1 VQSHLS
7 ENLLEI
13 EFVKELFPDTAGYAD
28 AYNEYGLFGGT
39 VPTIMAHCIYLTK
52 EEIELVF
59 ENKVFIAHCPDSN
72 MNLSSGI
79 APVRT
84 YLDRGLKMGLGSDV
98 AAGDSLSIFKMMT
111 ESVKVS
117 KLLWRLKD
125 QELKPLSMEEAFY
138 LGTKGGGEFFGKVGS
153 FEPGY
158 EFDALV
164 IDDASLVHPQPLTLK
179 QRLERVIY
187 LSDDRNLVDKYVAGK
202 KIE

>member
-1 VQSHLS
+1 
-7 ENLLEI
+7 
-13 EFVKELFPDTAGYAD
+13 
-28 AYNEYGLFGGT
+28 
-39 VPTIMAHCIYLTK
+39 
-52 EEIELVF
+52 
-59 ENKVFIAHCPDSN
+59 

-84 YLDRGLKMGLGSDV
+84 YLERGLKMGLGSDV
-98 AAGDSLSIFKMMT
+98 AAGDSLSIFNMMT

-117 KLLWRLKD
+117 KLLWRLQD
-125 QELKPLSMEEAFY
+125 QSLTPLSMEEAFF

-158 EFDALV
+158 EFDAVV
-164 IDDASLVHPQPLTLK
+164 INDSSLVHPQPLTLK

-202 KIE
+202 KII